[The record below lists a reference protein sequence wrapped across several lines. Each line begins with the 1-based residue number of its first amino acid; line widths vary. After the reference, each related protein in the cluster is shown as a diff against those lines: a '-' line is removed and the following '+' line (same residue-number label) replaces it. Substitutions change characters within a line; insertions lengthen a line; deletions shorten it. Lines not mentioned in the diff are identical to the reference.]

1 MSGVWGKVVIR
12 ASEWTQAGRK
22 RSEALAKVTTV
33 SSQPLCLL
41 PLGTNPSLPYLDIDD
56 FIVDDDGQPLKKPK
70 WRKKLPG
77 YTDA

>member
-1 MSGVWGKVVIR
+1 MVSQAAGERREGEGLLR
-12 ASEWTQAGRK
+12 A
-22 RSEALAKVTTV
+22 AL
-33 SSQPLCLL
+33 QGFLL
-41 PLGTNPSLPYLDIDD
+41 LFLLDIDD